1 MTPDQLPNSEPVP
14 TETPAPT
21 TEEAGVEA
29 PQLKEK
35 FLLKLVLTAFGLF
48 FWGIILGVS
57 YALSSYTNPEVG
69 GAVGSAFIIGTFYA
83 LPMLVVMAIIGLL
96 VKTRHAQKVVYWIT
110 VVLFTIAGILD
121 AYLVHALS
129 DPNLE

>member
-1 MTPDQLPNSEPVP
+1 MPATPQDAHEQ
-14 TETPAPT
+14 
-21 TEEAGVEA
+21 
-29 PQLKEK
+29 PQQKEK
-35 FLLKLVLTAFGLF
+35 FLLKLVGTAFGLF
-48 FWGIILGVS
+48 FWGILLGVS

-69 GAVGSAFIIGTFYA
+69 GATMSALIIGSIYA
-83 LPMLVVMAIIGLL
+83 LPVLVIMVVIGLL

-110 VVLFTIAGILD
+110 VVFFTIAGIMA